1 MGIGSCVTDPYSIM
15 NIAVRPASMLEEPT
29 TEPPV
34 INIPAGSIA
43 QNKPVY
49 ASSTEPGLGNTPE
62 KAVDGNIATRWSSD
76 YSDNQYIYVDLLDE
90 YELKECIL
98 SGRLHTPVSTKS
110 RCPMTP
116 SHGPMYTPST
126 TETEI

>member
-1 MGIGSCVTDPYSIM
+1 M

-49 ASSTEPGLGNTPE
+49 ASSTEPGWVTH
-62 KAVDGNIATRWSSD
+62 RRR
-76 YSDNQYIYVDLLDE
+76 LL
-90 YELKECIL
+90 
-98 SGRLHTPVSTKS
+98 
-110 RCPMTP
+110 
-116 SHGPMYTPST
+116 
-126 TETEI
+126 TEI